1 MAGEPPRRLRPRAQR
16 GLIVLSCRALRKSYV
31 TERGEVL
38 AVDGIDLDVE
48 AGRYAAIIGRSG
60 SGKSSLMAMVGGLSR
75 PTDGAVT
82 IDGTDIWRLSD
93 DELAAFRNRCIGFVF
108 QFASL
113 LPTLR
118 LVDNVALPAMLARR
132 RDGDVYDKAAML
144 LSRMGLGNHLD
155 AYPSECS
162 AGEQRRAA
170 IARALINDPA
180 LLLADEPTSDLDE
193 QTEIEIMDELLAVNR
208 ELGTTLLLVTH
219 NLALAE
225 QAGQI
230 VHIGNG
236 TIAS

>member
-1 MAGEPPRRLRPRAQR
+1 M
-16 GLIVLSCRALRKSYV
+16 LSCRALRKSYV

-38 AVDGIDLDVE
+38 AVGGIDLEVE
-48 AGRYAAIIGRSG
+48 TGRYAAIIGRSG

-75 PTDGAVT
+75 PSDGTVT
-82 IDGTDIWRLSD
+82 IDGTDIWGLSD
-93 DELAAFRNRCIGFVF
+93 DKLAAFRNGRIGFVF

-118 LVDNVALPAMLARR
+118 LVDNVALPALLGKRGDA
-132 RDGDVYDKAAML
+132 DVYGKAGML
-144 LSRMGLGNHLD
+144 LSRMGLGDHLD

-170 IARALINDPA
+170 IARALINDPV

-208 ELGTTLLLVTH
+208 ELGTTLVLVTH
-219 NLALAE
+219 NLSLAE
-225 QAGQI
+225 QAEQI
-230 VHIGNG
+230 VHIAGG
-236 TIAS
+236 VIAP

>member
-1 MAGEPPRRLRPRAQR
+1 M
-16 GLIVLSCRALRKSYV
+16 LSCRALRKSYV

-38 AVDGIDLDVE
+38 AVGGIDLDVE

-75 PTDGAVT
+75 PSEGTVT
-82 IDGTDIWRLSD
+82 IDGTDIWGLSD
-93 DELAAFRNRCIGFVF
+93 DRLAAFRNRRLGFVF

-118 LVDNVALPAMLARR
+118 LVDNVALPALLGKRGG
-132 RDGDVYDKAAML
+132 DDVYGKAATL
-144 LSRMGLGNHLD
+144 LGRMGLSDHLD
-155 AYPSECS
+155 AYPGECS

-170 IARALINDPA
+170 IARALINDPV

-208 ELGTTLLLVTH
+208 ELGTTLVLVTH

-225 QAGQI
+225 QAEQI
-230 VHIGNG
+230 VHIAGG
-236 TIAS
+236 TIAA